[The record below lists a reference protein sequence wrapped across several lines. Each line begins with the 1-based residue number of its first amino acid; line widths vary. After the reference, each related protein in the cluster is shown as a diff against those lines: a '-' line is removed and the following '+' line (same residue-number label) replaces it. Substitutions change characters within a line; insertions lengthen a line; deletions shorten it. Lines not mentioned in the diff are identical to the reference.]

1 MDKWLK
7 IIKEQKLAIDIINVI
22 LGLILI
28 VLAVIYFLHPG
39 NYLIVA
45 VVMLLAGT
53 INTLNGAKR
62 LKNGSGKASI
72 GFFAVGIL
80 VYLIAVFILINY

>member
-1 MDKWLK
+1 MDKWFK

-45 VVMLLAGT
+45 AVMFLAGT

-62 LKNGSGKASI
+62 LKNGRGKTSI